1 MFFFIKFKRKG
12 NVNEKNGRSQNR
24 AAASGSRAYESFY
37 IDRTHHRNFN
47 HSDFS
52 RFAAAGIEQGTG
64 NRADNRMRVP
74 VFQYGKSCHHVSE

>member
-37 IDRTHHRNFN
+37 LDRTHHDNY
-47 HSDFS
+47 FS
-52 RFAAAGIEQGTG
+52 T
-64 NRADNRMRVP
+64 M
-74 VFQYGKSCHHVSE
+74 